1 MALAAR
7 SIRRSARSSFGFSKL
22 CSVENLEQRIPASA
36 WTRAHLDK
44 GWTGAVDGLGL
55 GRAGMD
61 GCGGGPVKGVPVDSH
76 EHVCVRQERVGE
88 LEALHVFE
96 PRFRHGSNP
105 ELVQHGNTENRCVKL
120 TLVGSNEA
128 LIPG

>member
-1 MALAAR
+1 MA
-7 SIRRSARSSFGFSKL
+7 
-22 CSVENLEQRIPASA
+22 
-36 WTRAHLDK
+36 W
-44 GWTGAVDGLGL
+44 GWGVQGW
-55 GRAGMD
+55 MD

-105 ELVQHGNTENRCVKL
+105 ELVQRANTENRCVKL
-120 TLVGSNEA
+120 TLGSCFYRA
-128 LIPG
+128 ILIVSV